1 MSATRVNRP
10 DNARASRA
18 RAVELAAV
26 YPAAAPLRAL
36 DRGPTNNSA
45 MHRRTFRAVA
55 MTALLSA
62 LPMPSAVA
70 SAGAAPVAF
79 DGEVFAQVSAP
90 IMPPGVDSMWQFSIT
105 MLVPDG
111 QPVTQGQPVVSF
123 DGGQLTTQLT
133 QKQSALKEK
142 LSQRDTLLLD
152 LAERERQERLATEE
166 RAAALD
172 KTRRKATQPAEL
184 IGRND
189 YAKLVLEREQ
199 AERQLQL
206 AQRRERMS
214 AEQRRQELRLLASEI
229 GQLEQEVDELQR
241 SLLAMSVPA
250 PRDGVMLHRSSHNG
264 EKFDVGSQVWRGL
277 AVAEIPDMGSLAV
290 RGTLAE
296 RDLARVAAGQAVRVT
311 VEGGAGVA
319 LRGRIA
325 DIGRTVRSKSRVQ
338 PVPVVDVVVT
348 LDTSGDGLKPGQP
361 VRVDVLDA
369 AAANEGTAP

>member
-1 MSATRVNRP
+1 MSRGAIPRAASPARTTHPADGSGTVKTRLAIVL
-10 DNARASRA
+10 STL
-18 RAVELAAV
+18 LAALPLLPV
-26 YPAAAPLRAL
+26 AASAAA
-36 DRGPTNNSA
+36 
-45 MHRRTFRAVA
+45 
-55 MTALLSA
+55 
-62 LPMPSAVA
+62 
-70 SAGAAPVAF
+70 VAF
-79 DGEVFAQVSAP
+79 DGEVFARTSAP

-111 QPVTQGQPVVSF
+111 QPVTKGQPVVSF

-172 KTRRKATQPAEL
+172 KAQRKATQPSEL

-199 AERQLQL
+199 AGRQLEL
-206 AQRRERMS
+206 AQRRERTS

-241 SLLAMSVPA
+241 SLAAMNVPA
-250 PRDGVMLHRSSHNG
+250 PRDGAMLHRSSYNG

-277 AVAEIPDMGSLAV
+277 AVAEIPDMASLAV

-296 RDLARVAAGQAVRVT
+296 RDLSRVAAGQAVRVT

-338 PVPVVDVVVT
+338 PVPVVDVVVV
-348 LDTSGDGLKPGQP
+348 LDGPGEGLKPGQP

-369 AAANEGTAP
+369 ADAAGKGTAP